1 MKVYGYYNKKKGNED
16 KLKKSD
22 EGIMVKKK
30 EVHIKVEE
38 KRKESNK
45 RKKGKK
51 GKYKGEKEEGDRKFK
66 KKGELVKKGCNN
78 FFNEEH

>member
-16 KLKKSD
+16 KLKKSN

-45 RKKGKK
+45 RKKEIRESIKRRR
-51 GKYKGEKEEGDRKFK
+51 EKEIGNLRRGISE
-66 KKGELVKKGCNN
+66 KGMQQ
-78 FFNEEH
+78 FFQ